1 MRKETEMNT
10 ALINELPTAPP
21 CLGCDRLARFV
32 GLEAYE
38 CRCGALHHDALAT
51 SQDKFSQDESTAR
64 LEDPALLRTLA
75 ADKFDVLAEEVR
87 AEGWGWVECEIE
99 SEGSGLDVRRYGTE
113 PKDERVP
120 TPDEA
125 RIIAALQAECQRLMK
140 AYERNEEECDPD
152 DEAYCAEE
160 QRLLGALEDV
170 DRRIEAAQVALQ
182 EWTPEQMARLGA
194 LLCIDTWGGVVVHR
208 GLFRRS
214 DGPPVR
220 GRGRLR
226 RSPEFSEDLMRD
238 LSAHR
243 TAALQ
248 AALMQN
254 THVALATLV
263 HRMAETL
270 FERYGRGSDVVKMHV
285 RATGHE
291 ALVLNATG
299 YEESPAGWLMRR
311 ADLEWA
317 ERLPGDSAAM
327 FGWLLAQDQTTLL
340 ALLAYCAARSIDAV
354 SSHERCRDQ
363 SDAIGEALELDMADW
378 WMAGAANF
386 LDQVTRS
393 RAVDVVREAT
403 GIDCSGAVAGMKRSE
418 AIRHCAAKLEGTRWL
433 PTPLCALP
441 AAASAN
447 EDNE

>member
-1 MRKETEMNT
+1 M
-10 ALINELPTAPP
+10 
-21 CLGCDRLARFV
+21 
-32 GLEAYE
+32 
-38 CRCGALHHDALAT
+38 
-51 SQDKFSQDESTAR
+51 
-64 LEDPALLRTLA
+64 
-75 ADKFDVLAEEVR
+75 
-87 AEGWGWVECEIE
+87 
-99 SEGSGLDVRRYGTE
+99 
-113 PKDERVP
+113 
-120 TPDEA
+120 
-125 RIIAALQAECQRLMK
+125 
-140 AYERNEEECDPD
+140 
-152 DEAYCAEE
+152 
-160 QRLLGALEDV
+160 
-170 DRRIEAAQVALQ
+170 DRRIEAAHAALQ

-194 LLCIDTWGGVVVHR
+194 LLRIDTWGGVVVHR

-226 RSPEFSEDLMRD
+226 RGPEFSDDLMRD

-270 FERYGRGSDVVKMHV
+270 FERYGHGSDVVKVHV
-285 RATGHE
+285 RVTGHE
-291 ALVLNATG
+291 ALVVDATG

-311 ADLEWA
+311 ADVEWA
-317 ERLPGDSAAM
+317 ERLPGESAAM

-340 ALLAYCAARSIDAV
+340 ALLAYCTARCIHAV

-363 SDAIGEALELDMADW
+363 SDAIAEALELDMADW

-393 RAVDVVREAT
+393 RAVEFVREAT
-403 GIDCSGAVAGMKRSE
+403 GIDCSGAVARMKRSE
-418 AIRHCAAKLEGTRWL
+418 AIQHCAAKLEGTRWL
-433 PTPLCALP
+433 PTPLCPLP
-441 AAASAN
+441 AAASTEAV
-447 EDNE
+447 DA